1 MFPRLGRDV
10 GFPVAGCALLFAVFL
25 AGGLIYES
33 FQGRAAERL
42 VTVMLIDAIIVLGI
56 QIYVG
61 STGVLSF
68 GHIGFGAI
76 AGYAFAVFAISPEE
90 KLKRIPDAPFGLNDV
105 LLNPALAVAVA
116 IGVTVVVAL
125 VVGIGLARS
134 GAESGA
140 VAATVITLALLFVTH
155 EVARNWPDLTGGNR
169 AGLTFKVGAALD
181 SRLPIYL
188 CLLGALILARLFAQ
202 SRSGKLAVAARED
215 NLAARAMGV
224 NPLVQQT
231 AALLISVVVV
241 SVGSSLRVY
250 ENGSIL
256 PDDFFFNYTLLTL
269 AMLIVGGRNSVT
281 GALVGVAVM
290 TVGRELARRLGQDG
304 FEVFGLGL
312 DAGPLDWIFRENLQT
327 VFLGLAMLGF
337 MIFRSDGLL
346 GDWELDNWLWR
357 LWHRRKPEAR
367 PEPLAE
373 VAPVG
378 LHVGA
383 SQGGAQRSSAVEMGP
398 VEASPDVSGAA
409 TTDAGEG
416 AAPAAVGLFAHNIA
430 VDFGGFRAL
439 DGAGLAVAP
448 GEVVGLIGPN
458 GAGKTTLVNVV
469 TGIVAPAAGIFGLG
483 ERELVGQPSHTI
495 ARAGLLRTFQNLR
508 LFGALTVR
516 QNVELASRVAA
527 RHRPGEHP
535 PVDALVAEAG
545 LWEVRDRRAREL
557 DYGSARRLELAR
569 AAAMAPAFLLLDEPT
584 SGMSDAESAEMIG
597 RIRHM
602 AAAVDAGVLVIDHD
616 LNFITGISD
625 RIYVLD
631 QGRVICAGTP
641 DEVQADPAVRAAYLG
656 TDTAS
661 A

>member
-346 GDWELDNWLWR
+346 GDWELDGWLWR
-357 LWHRRKPEAR
+357 IWHRRKPEEP

-373 VAPVG
+373 VTSTGVG
-378 LHVGA
+378 DEKA
-383 SQGGAQRSSAVEMGP
+383 
-398 VEASPDVSGAA
+398 
-409 TTDAGEG
+409 
-416 AAPAAVGLFAHNIA
+416 GLFARDIA

-631 QGRVICAGTP
+631 QGRVIRAGTP

-656 TDTAS
+656 TDTD
-661 A
+661 

>member
-1 MFPRLGRDV
+1 MFPRFGRDV
-10 GFPVAGCALLFAVFL
+10 GFPIMGSAALFTVFL
-25 AGGLIYES
+25 AGGLFYQS
-33 FQGRAAERL
+33 LQGRAAERL

-61 STGVLSF
+61 NTGVLSF

-76 AGYAFAVFAISPEE
+76 AGYTFAILAISPEE
-90 KLKRIPDAPFGLNDV
+90 KLKRISDAPFGLHEV
-105 LLNPALAVAVA
+105 LLHPALAVAVA
-116 IGVTVVVAL
+116 IGVTVAVAL

-155 EVARNWPDLTGGNR
+155 EVARNWPDLTGGDR

-181 SRLPIYL
+181 SRLPIYG
-188 CLLGALILARLFAQ
+188 CLLAALIVARLYAQ

-241 SVGSSLRVY
+241 SAGSSLRVY

-256 PDDFFFNYTLLTL
+256 PDNFFFSYTLLTL
-269 AMLIVGGRNSVT
+269 TMLIVGGRNSVT

-304 FEVFGLGL
+304 FELFGLNL
-312 DAGPLDWIFRENLQT
+312 DTGPLDWIFRENLQT

-346 GDWELDNWLWR
+346 GDWELDAWLWR
-357 LWHRRKPEAR
+357 RWKRRQPEEQM

-373 VAPVG
+373 IAPVG
-378 LHVGA
+378 LG
-383 SQGGAQRSSAVEMGP
+383 VEVERRGP
-398 VEASPDVSGAA
+398 ALEVHD
-409 TTDAGEG
+409 
-416 AAPAAVGLFAHNIA
+416 LA

-439 DGAGLAVAP
+439 DGAGLTVAP
-448 GEVVGLIGPN
+448 DEVVGLIGPN
-458 GAGKTTLVNVV
+458 GAGKTTLVNVI
-469 TGIVAPAAGIFGLG
+469 TGIVEPTAGRFGVGDRDFSG
-483 ERELVGQPSHTI
+483 EPSHTI
-495 ARAGLLRTFQNLR
+495 ARAGLVRTFQNLR

-527 RHRPGEHP
+527 RHRPGSHP
-535 PVDALVAEAG
+535 PVETLIAEAG
-545 LWEVRDRRAREL
+545 LWQVRDRRAREL

-569 AAAMAPAFLLLDEPT
+569 AAAMAPDFLLLDEPT
-584 SGMSDAESAEMIG
+584 SGMSDTESTEMI
-597 RIRHM
+597 RRVRHM

-631 QGRVICAGTP
+631 QGRVISVGTP

-656 TDTAS
+656 TETTR
-661 A
+661 

>member
-10 GFPVAGCALLFAVFL
+10 GFPVAGCAVLFAVFL

-61 STGVLSF
+61 NTGVLSF

-76 AGYAFAVFAISPEE
+76 AGYAFAVLAISPEE
-90 KLKRIPDAPFGLNDV
+90 KLKRIADAPLGLDEV
-105 LLNPALAVAVA
+105 LLNPALAVVVA
-116 IGVTVVVAL
+116 IAVTAVVAL

-188 CLLGALILARLFAQ
+188 CLLGALVLARLFAQ

-312 DAGPLDWIFRENLQT
+312 DSAPLDWIFRENLQT

-337 MIFRSDGLL
+337 MIFRSEGLL
-346 GDWELDNWLWR
+346 GDWELDAWMWR
-357 LWHRRKPEAR
+357 RWQRRRPAER

-378 LHVGA
+378 LHTEVA
-383 SQGGAQRSSAVEMGP
+383 HQ
-398 VEASPDVSGAA
+398 GAA
-409 TTDAGEG
+409 LDVHEL
-416 AAPAAVGLFAHNIA
+416 V

-439 DGAGLAVAP
+439 DGAGLTVAP
-448 GEVVGLIGPN
+448 DEVVGLIGPN
-458 GAGKTTLVNVV
+458 GAGKTTLVNVI
-469 TGIVAPAAGIFGLG
+469 TGVVEPAAGWFRMGD
-483 ERELVGQPSHTI
+483 RELNAEPSHEI
-495 ARAGLLRTFQNLR
+495 ARAGLVRTFQNLR

-516 QNVELASRVAA
+516 QNVALASSVAA
-527 RHRPGEHP
+527 RHRPGPHP
-535 PVDALVAEAG
+535 RVDELVAEAG
-545 LWEVRDRRAREL
+545 LWDVRDRRAREL

-569 AAAMAPAFLLLDEPT
+569 AAAMVPAFLLLDEPT
-584 SGMSDAESAEMIG
+584 SGMGDAESDEMI
-597 RIRHM
+597 RTVRHM

-631 QGRVICAGTP
+631 QGQIISAGTP
-641 DEVQADPAVRAAYLG
+641 DEVQADPAVQAAYLG
-656 TDTAS
+656 AETGKRHEAQAGDGDV
-661 A
+661 